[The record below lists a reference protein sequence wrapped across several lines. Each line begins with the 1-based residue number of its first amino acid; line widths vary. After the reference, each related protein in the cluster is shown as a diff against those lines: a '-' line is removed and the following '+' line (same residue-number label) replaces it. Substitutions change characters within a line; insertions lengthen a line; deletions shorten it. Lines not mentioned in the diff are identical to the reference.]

1 MTDAYI
7 IRWRIAD
14 AVAAAEYRMCLA
26 LGYTSMQALRRHM
39 AVYGETMEMLS

>member
-1 MTDAYI
+1 MNDAYI

-14 AVAAAEYRMCLA
+14 AVAASEYRMCLA
-26 LGYTSMQALRRHM
+26 LGYTRLQAMRRHM